1 MPWRAGAKGSITG
14 TTVCLPRPAL
24 QHNLGASARDSS
36 KWLPGAWRAL
46 TCSPGLLLGPLIAS
60 LLRVGQ
66 SFPPECPSCPT
77 AASGKKHS
85 EWAECCDWVQR
96 GTKTQAELSSYSKA
110 MHTSVSKCQLQ
121 QHAAFPSSYCHGS
134 YNPTP
139 HQTRVCPGLW
149 TPPGSST
156 FRWMNVPE
164 HPLGHWPKEGDKL
177 VSTPLHPALRSSR
190 LLLILTAQ
198 QQKTSAM
205 PCSNTNSCSL
215 HRRLRIILLWPPSS
229 SSLWSAHRTP
239 QAGTRPSSPASNPR
253 YSICHVLAFFSTQL
267 MHQGHSP
274 SATEPRVFHPSDSLT
289 KGSLRGSEP
298 VTWQSFEHNAP
309 WDYSFFFP
317 LHLRAHREPRVS
329 LPRYFWMR
337 ADPPLPLPLKMSDI
351 ADRPAPGI
359 WLPSRL
365 SVLASI
371 QWQQIPAKKLSCQGD
386 LVQTTVW

>member
-1 MPWRAGAKGSITG
+1 MPQRAGAKGSITG

-66 SFPPECPSCPT
+66 SFPPECPACPT

-85 EWAECCDWVQR
+85 EQAECCDWVQR

-110 MHTSVSKCQLQ
+110 MHTSVSKYQLQ

-156 FRWMNVPE
+156 FRWTNVPE

-190 LLLILTAQ
+190 LLLTLTAQ

-229 SSLWSAHRTP
+229 SSLWSAHPTP
-239 QAGTRPSSPASNPR
+239 QLAQGQAPLPPIPVTPSAMSWPFSALSWCIRGTVPQPQSPESSTLQTLSQKASSGARSLWHDKVLNTMLLETTLFFSPPSTGTQGAKSLTASLFLDVGRPSSAFAIEDVWHSRQAS
-253 YSICHVLAFFSTQL
+253 SWHLVTFQALCFS
-267 MHQGHSP
+267 
-274 SATEPRVFHPSDSLT
+274 FHP
-289 KGSLRGSEP
+289 
-298 VTWQSFEHNAP
+298 VTT
-309 WDYSFFFP
+309 
-317 LHLRAHREPRVS
+317 
-329 LPRYFWMR
+329 
-337 ADPPLPLPLKMSDI
+337 DP
-351 ADRPAPGI
+351 
-359 WLPSRL
+359 
-365 SVLASI
+365 
-371 QWQQIPAKKLSCQGD
+371 CQE
-386 LVQTTVW
+386 T